1 MRRAVAVAV
10 AGVVLTLAAFMFDAG
25 PLFVVGAGFVLIGVG
40 TPIWVWLTARSATI
54 RRRLIAERVTE
65 DEPVEA
71 MIEVRRGPLG
81 LPGAEVRDPLA
92 RDPVLLNGP
101 LALLTGDAQADIRVV
116 ARFQRRGLRRLGPP
130 RLIVRDAL
138 SLASVVRTGT
148 GPAQEVLVLPRTERV
163 RWASDQL
170 GRRVQGVDLGTT
182 DEPLAAVDMDGLRP
196 YRVGTPAS
204 RIHWSALAR
213 GAGLLERRLRAD
225 GQARPLVVLDARQ
238 AGGPAPP
245 EDLDAA
251 VRATASLTLELA
263 RRGGCRLLLP
273 GDRRPVTVESD
284 LRGWEALHT
293 RLALLPGGEGSPPPA
308 LGEGMAYGPL
318 FYVAARSQLRLPATL
333 TRSRGGLRMLVLP
346 ASLAGAMERTPTFEV
361 SGCHGFVLRGGQAA
375 RGTRAGSVVGGAR
388 R

>member
-1 MRRAVAVAV
+1 MRRAAAVAL
-10 AGVVLTLAAFMFDAG
+10 AGVALTLAAFVFDAA
-25 PLFVVGAGFVLIGVG
+25 PLFVAGAGFIFVGVG
-40 TPIWVWLTARSATI
+40 SPAWVSLTARSATV
-54 RRRLIAERVTE
+54 RRRLLAERVIE

-71 MIEVRRGPLG
+71 MIQVRRGPLG

-101 LALLTGDAQADIRVV
+101 LALLTGDSQADIRVV
-116 ARFQRRGLRRLGPP
+116 ARFERRGMRRLAPP

-138 SLASVVRTGT
+138 SLASVVRVGG
-148 GPAQEVLVLPRTERV
+148 GPVQEVLVLPRTERV
-163 RWASDQL
+163 RWTGEQL
-170 GRRVQGVDLGTT
+170 GHRVEGADLGTT

-204 RIHWSALAR
+204 RIHWAALAR

-225 GQARPLVVLDARQ
+225 GEARPLVVLDARQ
-238 AGGPAPP
+238 AGGSGPL

-293 RLALLPGGEGSPPPA
+293 RLALLPGGEGTPPPA
-308 LGEGMAYGPL
+308 LGEGVAWGPL
-318 FYVAARSQLRLPATL
+318 FYVAAQSLARLPATL
-333 TRSRGGLRMLVLP
+333 TRSRGGLRVLILP
-346 ASLAGAMERTPTFEV
+346 ASVSSPLERAPSFEV
-361 SGCHGFVLRGGQAA
+361 SGCHGFVVRRAA
-375 RGTRAGSVVGGAR
+375 ATRSRRPGPAVGGAR
-388 R
+388 V